1 MLLFINNVNPTE
13 LLLIAVVAVLVFGRK
28 LPEVASHAA
37 GHLAKAKRA
46 ISDLRRDSGLD
57 EELRRARSAAQQLDP
72 RRVLEAPR
80 PTRASDGVARGKA
93 PGSSTNPL
101 DSALPTGASGG
112 LAPTPSAELADRAS
126 KESASTA
133 SSPGTDGSSAGPEA
147 GSTETETSPVKP

>member
-28 LPEVASHAA
+28 LPEVASQAA

-57 EELRRARSAAQQLDP
+57 EELRRARSAAQELDP
-72 RRVLEAPR
+72 RRVLEPPR

-93 PGSSTNPL
+93 PSNTV
-101 DSALPTGASGG
+101 DSALPTGTTGG
-112 LAPTPSAELADRAS
+112 LAPTPSAALADRAS
-126 KESASTA
+126 QESAPA
-133 SSPGTDGSSAGPEA
+133 AFSPGSDGSGISPEA
-147 GSTETETSPVKP
+147 GSTETESSPVNP